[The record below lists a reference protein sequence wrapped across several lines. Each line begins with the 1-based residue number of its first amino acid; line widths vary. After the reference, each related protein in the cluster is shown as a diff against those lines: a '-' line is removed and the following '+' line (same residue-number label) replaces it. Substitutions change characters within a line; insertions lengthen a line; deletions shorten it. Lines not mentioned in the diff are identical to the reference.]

1 MVGLPTLPGDRSPR
15 ALQALFPAGRETR
28 GEPRHLHRGKRAAGK
43 IQNKENLINCSIPI
57 TWSMAGSQATPVRP
71 LPGLPVGDID
81 VPKVTSGDDL
91 VVNNVVEHPLHVS
104 LDEEANLVLQM
115 GLGRPR
121 PPLSVEE
128 CRTWKYKI

>member
-1 MVGLPTLPGDRSPR
+1 
-15 ALQALFPAGRETR
+15 
-28 GEPRHLHRGKRAAGK
+28 
-43 IQNKENLINCSIPI
+43 
-57 TWSMAGSQATPVRP
+57 MAGSQATPVRP
-71 LPGLPVGDID
+71 LPGLPVGEID

-91 VVNNVVEHPLHVS
+91 VGNIVVERPLHVS

-115 GLGRPR
+115 GFGRPR

>member
-1 MVGLPTLPGDRSPR
+1 
-15 ALQALFPAGRETR
+15 
-28 GEPRHLHRGKRAAGK
+28 
-43 IQNKENLINCSIPI
+43 
-57 TWSMAGSQATPVRP
+57 MAGSQATPVRP
-71 LPGLPVGDID
+71 LPGLPVGEID

-104 LDEEANLVLQM
+104 LYEEANLVLQM
-115 GLGRPR
+115 GFGRPL

>member
-1 MVGLPTLPGDRSPR
+1 
-15 ALQALFPAGRETR
+15 
-28 GEPRHLHRGKRAAGK
+28 
-43 IQNKENLINCSIPI
+43 
-57 TWSMAGSQATPVRP
+57 MAGSQATPVRP
-71 LPGLPVGDID
+71 LPGLPVGEID

-115 GLGRPR
+115 GFGRPL